1 MNYEELWQPL
11 TQVYD
16 AGEARAVA
24 RMVLDVRFGMSLA
37 DVLCGKVTQ
46 LSAKEQAE
54 LQEIQQRLLQGEP
67 VQYVLG
73 VADFGPRTFFVTP
86 DVLIPRPETYE
97 LCQWITD
104 DLSPLTSP
112 ISPFS
117 VLDIGTGS
125 GCIACTLA
133 AQWPQAKVT
142 GWDISAKAL
151 EVARRNAQ
159 RMGVDIS
166 FEQRDMLNQP
176 YNEFGLWDVVVSNPP
191 YVCDSEADDMEPWV
205 LDYEP
210 ETALFV
216 PDDDPVMF
224 YLQISNYAQSALKE
238 GGRLYFE
245 INPRFDEAIED
256 ILLGLGFDDI
266 RLKEDQFGK
275 TRFMKATW
283 H

>member
-54 LQEIQQRLLQGEP
+54 LQEIQQRLLLGEP

-73 VADFGPRTFFVTP
+73 VADFGPKTFLVTP

-112 ISPFS
+112 LSPFS

-142 GWDISAKAL
+142 GWDISAEAL

-159 RMGVDIS
+159 RMGVDVS

>member
-73 VADFGPRTFFVTP
+73 VADFGLKTFLVTP

>member
-73 VADFGPRTFFVTP
+73 VADFGPKTFLVTP

-112 ISPFS
+112 LSPFS

-159 RMGVDIS
+159 RMGVDVS

>member
-73 VADFGPRTFFVTP
+73 VADFGPKTFLVTP

-112 ISPFS
+112 LSPFS

-142 GWDISAKAL
+142 GWDISAEAL

-159 RMGVDIS
+159 RMGVDVS

>member
-73 VADFGPRTFFVTP
+73 VADFGPKTFLVTP

-159 RMGVDIS
+159 RMGVDVS

>member
-16 AGEARAVA
+16 ASEARAVA

-67 VQYVLG
+67 VQYVLS
-73 VADFGPRTFFVTP
+73 VADFGPKTFLVTP

-112 ISPFS
+112 LSPFS

>member
-73 VADFGPRTFFVTP
+73 VADFGPKTFLVTP

-112 ISPFS
+112 LSPFS